1 MFDFVAK
8 HKRILQ
14 VIIALT
20 VIPFAFFGLEAY
32 TRSVGA
38 SGNVAS
44 VEGVPITQ
52 REFAD
57 ELRRQQD
64 RLRELFGRG
73 ADLTELDTPEM
84 RLAIL
89 ESLIAQRLL
98 VVEVV
103 NAGLTLTKEA
113 VVAGIIASPEFQ
125 VNGKFS
131 TERYTA
137 YLRTRGL
144 SDEGNVA
151 LLRLEVPAARLAG
164 VISAT
169 AFQPRAVAE
178 RLGALEGQ
186 KREIAE
192 ALVPAEQFLAQVKL
206 DEARIKAYYD
216 ANPAE
221 FRQPE
226 RVRAEYLVLSAE
238 ELGKR
243 EPVSDLEL
251 KAGYEA
257 RASQYGAAE
266 QRRASHILLKARD
279 EAERLLPELKKTPGR
294 FAELAKKH
302 SLDAGSADN
311 GGDLGLNAKG
321 SLASKQLEDAIFKL
335 QPNEVSDVVQ
345 TEFGFHIV
353 RLTAV
358 QAAKARP
365 LDEVRQ
371 ELAAD
376 IARQKGSKKF
386 AEAAEGV
393 NNMVYEQSDSL
404 KPAAERYQLKLA
416 TTGWFTRQPSPE
428 LGVLAHPKLIAALF
442 SPDAIQQR
450 RNTDAIEVS
459 PGVVVAARVAEHQ
472 PATQRPL
479 QEVKPDVERR
489 LARREAAALAH
500 KEGAAKLAALAKDGD
515 AALRWSAAKAVSR
528 RDPQGLAPAA
538 LRRIMAA
545 NAAKLPAYVGIER
558 GDQGYAIY
566 RVSRVIA
573 AEARTEQ
580 QNAEELARID
590 RQVGAE
596 QLDAYLAS
604 LRARAKV
611 EINRANLEKK

>member
-14 VIIALT
+14 VVIALT

-178 RLGALEGQ
+178 RLGTLEGQ

-206 DEARIKAYYD
+206 DQARIKAYYD

-226 RVRAEYLVLSAE
+226 QVRAEYLVLSAE
-238 ELGKR
+238 ELGKS

-335 QPNEVSDVVQ
+335 QPNEVSDVVE

-376 IARQKGSKKF
+376 IARQKGAKKF

-500 KEGAAKLAALAKDGD
+500 KEGAAKLAALVKDGD

-545 NAAKLPAYVGIER
+545 NAAKLPAYVGVER
-558 GDQGYAIY
+558 GDQGYALY
-566 RVSRVIA
+566 RISRVIA